1 MRVLGVDF
9 GERRVGLAISDPTG
23 TLASPLPTL
32 QRRRGK
38 KPPLRAMAEVAQEQG
53 AEALV
58 FGLPLSPRGDDTDWT
73 REVRWVGRALSDQLG
88 VPIHF
93 LDERFTSALAERHIR
108 GLGLKKS
115 RREAKGLVDAAAAVI
130 ILQTWLDRGS
140 DPDPGTG
147 RDADSGDDL
156 T

>member
-38 KPPLRAMAEVAQEQG
+38 KPPLRAMEEVAREQG
-53 AEALV
+53 AEAVV
-58 FGLPLSPRGDDTDWT
+58 FGLPLNPRGDDTDWT
-73 REVRWVGRALSDQLG
+73 REVRWVGETLAARLG
-88 VPIHF
+88 VPLHF

-115 RREAKGLVDAAAAVI
+115 RREDKGLVDAAAAVI
-130 ILQTWLDRGS
+130 ILQTWLDRGPET
-140 DPDPGTG
+140 DLPTEGDT
-147 RDADSGDDL
+147 ASGDGPK
-156 T
+156 